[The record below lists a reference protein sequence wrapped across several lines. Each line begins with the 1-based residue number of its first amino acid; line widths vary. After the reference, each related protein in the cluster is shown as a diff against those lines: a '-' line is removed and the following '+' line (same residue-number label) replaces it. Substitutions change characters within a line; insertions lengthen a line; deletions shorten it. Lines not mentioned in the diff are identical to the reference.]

1 MACGGLL
8 AGAQEQRRKPATV
21 LFCDIAGSTA
31 LAERIDPEA
40 VRELMVAYFNEMRIA
55 IEAHGGTVEKFI
67 GDAVVG
73 VFGVPIAH
81 EDDALRGVRAAAEM
95 RERLAALNEDL
106 ERRFGAR
113 LSLRIGVNTGEVMA
127 GDPAAR
133 ESFVSGDTVNVAA
146 RLEQAAS
153 ADGVL
158 LGETTHALVARS
170 VEAEAQPPL
179 PVKGKTLPLQAYR
192 LVRVQLEAEPAA
204 PGRSSRFV
212 GREHELEQL
221 VSLIGLV
228 RSSGTPARA
237 VVLGEA
243 GVGKSRLVAAALE
256 SVGPAVRVLSVR
268 CLPYGEDITYFPLAQ
283 LVRQTAAIRESDDR
297 SAARARIER
306 VFADAPD
313 AAVAPGILA
322 QVLGLADGSA
332 SADEIAWAARR
343 LLEIM
348 ASDRPLVLQVDDL
361 QWAEE
366 PLVEL
371 LMDTVRRG
379 RKPILVLGL
388 ARPEFAARRPD
399 WTADV
404 RLQPLSSEE
413 ARRFLLHLP
422 SGTGLAPDSQARLLA
437 AAGGNPL
444 FLEELVAYLA
454 ATGEETDLPPTLDA
468 LLTARLDARS
478 AEERR
483 TLECAAIEGE
493 AFHRGAVLLLAAPD
507 SESQVDAALTRLA
520 DDSLVRRGQSDFEN
534 EEAFEFHHLLVR
546 DAAYRGMAKRRRAD
560 LHLLFAGWLE
570 GKLGA
575 RFVEAAEIVAYHLEQ
590 VCHLRAELGPLD
602 EDTRAVGARAA
613 ELLVGTGQRSL
624 ARGDAG
630 AALSL
635 FTRAA
640 VLAPAGSTQIDI
652 ALSRG
657 IAAREASELVL
668 SEAVLEAVARDATHA
683 KLELVAARAHLEL
696 ALTQL
701 HLRPAETSPRLQ
713 LVGERALETFEER
726 DDDRGRA
733 LALFVLAQGHWHAL
747 RLAEEELLLERA
759 LVHAERAQD
768 ERLIAAIVVPL
779 ARSVLFGPRP
789 AADAVPRV
797 EELLVRARRIGPT
810 IAATVTVML
819 GVLEAI
825 RGRAIRARE
834 LVHASLVVLEESASP
849 LAAARALSWAGL
861 AESTLGNAE
870 RAEQHLRRSFDVH
883 ERFGE
888 RGVGSTA
895 AALLARAL
903 VDLGRVEES
912 ERLSSLALEWSSA
925 GDIATQAY
933 ARSARALALVARG
946 ANDEARR
953 EALAAVELSAGSDF
967 ANQRGNASFDLAVV
981 LRACGDELGA
991 RRAALEAQ
999 AYFADKG
1006 NNAAAERAAALA
1018 RST

>member
-1 MACGGLL
+1 
-8 AGAQEQRRKPATV
+8 
-21 LFCDIAGSTA
+21 
-31 LAERIDPEA
+31 
-40 VRELMVAYFNEMRIA
+40 MRLA

-95 RERLAALNEDL
+95 RDRLAVLNDEL

-153 ADGVL
+153 ADNVL
-158 LGETTHALVARS
+158 LGETTHALVARA

-179 PVKGKTLPLQAYR
+179 SAKGKTLPLRAYR
-192 LVRVQLEAEPAA
+192 LLRVHRDGEQAA
-204 PGRSSRFV
+204 SGRASPFV
-212 GREHELEQL
+212 GRERELALL
-221 VSLIGLV
+221 VSLIELV
-228 RSSGTPARA
+228 RSSGAPARA
-237 VVLGEA
+237 LVLGEA

-256 SVGPAVRVLSVR
+256 SVADDVRVLSVR

-283 LVRQTAAIRESDDR
+283 LVRRVAAIQESDDR
-297 SAARARIER
+297 SAACARIER
-306 VFADAPD
+306 LFAGVPD
-313 AAVAPGILA
+313 AKPAPGILA
-322 QVLGLADGSA
+322 QLLGLADGSA

-343 LLEIM
+343 LLEVV
-348 ASDRPLVLQVDDL
+348 ASDRPLVLHVDDL

-379 RKPILVLGL
+379 RRSILLLCV
-388 ARPEFAARRPD
+388 ARPEFAARRPE

-404 RLQPLSSEE
+404 RLQPLTSGE
-413 ARRFLLHLP
+413 ARRLLLQL
-422 SGTGLAPDSQARLLA
+422 SSTSQLASDSERRLLA
-437 AAGGNPL
+437 ASGGNPL

-468 LLTARLDARS
+468 LLTARLDARPV
-478 AEERR
+478 EERR
-483 TLECAAIEGE
+483 ALECAAIEGE
-493 AFHRGAVLLLAAPD
+493 VFHRGAVLLLAEPEP
-507 SESQVDAALTRLA
+507 ESGVDGALSRLA
-520 DDSLVRRGQSDFEN
+520 DDSIVRRCESAFAN
-534 EEAFEFHHLLVR
+534 EEAFTFHHLLVR

-570 GKLGA
+570 GKLGS
-575 RFVEAAEIVAYHLEQ
+575 RFPEAGEIVAYHLEQ

-602 EDTRAVGARAA
+602 DDTRAVGARAA
-613 ELLVGTGQRSL
+613 ELLVSAAQRSL

-635 FTRAA
+635 FTRAGA
-640 VLAPAGSTQIDI
+640 LAPADQAQIEI
-652 ALSRG
+652 ALGRG

-668 SEAVLEAVARDATHA
+668 SESLLETVAGDATRA
-683 KLELVAARAHLEL
+683 GQDLIAARAQLEL

-701 HLRPAETSPRLQ
+701 HLRPVETSPRLQ
-713 LVGERALETFEER
+713 LVGERAFETFENR

-733 LALFVLAQGHWHAL
+733 LALFVLAQSHWHAL
-747 RLAEEELLLERA
+747 RLAEEERLLERA
-759 LVHAERAQD
+759 LVHAERAGD
-768 ERLIAAIVVPL
+768 DRMIAAILVPL
-779 ARSVLFGPRP
+779 ARAVLFGPRP
-789 AADAVPRV
+789 AAEAVPRV
-797 EELLVRARRIGPT
+797 EELLDRARRIGPT
-810 IAATVTVML
+810 ITATVTVML

-825 RGRAIRARE
+825 RGSAIRARE
-834 LVHASLVVLEESASP
+834 LVLASLAVLEESASP
-849 LAAARALSWAGL
+849 LVVARALSWAGL

-870 RAEQHLRRSFDVH
+870 RAEHHLRRSFDVH

-903 VDLGRVEES
+903 VDLGRCEES
-912 ERLSSLALEWSSA
+912 ERLSSLALDWSSV
-925 GDIATQAY
+925 GDIATQSY

-946 ANDEARR
+946 ATEEGRS
-953 EALAAVELSAGSDF
+953 EALAAVDLSAGSDF
-967 ANQRGNASFDLAVV
+967 ANQRGNASLDLAVV

-991 RRAALEAQ
+991 RRAALQ
-999 AYFADKG
+999 ARAHFASKG
-1006 NNAAAERAAALA
+1006 NVVAAERAAMLA
-1018 RST
+1018 AP

>member
-1 MACGGLL
+1 MECGDLL
-8 AGAQEQRRKPATV
+8 ASPQDQRRKPATV

-40 VRELMVAYFNEMRIA
+40 IRELMVAYFHEMRIA

-95 RERLAALNEDL
+95 RERLAVLNEDL

-113 LSLRIGVNTGEVMA
+113 LSLRIGVNTGEVVA
-127 GDPAAR
+127 GDPTAR

-146 RLEQAAS
+146 RLEQAAG

-158 LGETTHALVARS
+158 LGETTHALVARA

-179 PVKGKTLPLQAYR
+179 SVKGKTLPLRSYR
-192 LVRVQLEAEPAA
+192 FVRVRREVEPA

-212 GREHELEQL
+212 GREPELEL
-221 VSLIGLV
+221 LGSLIGLV
-228 RSSGTPARA
+228 RSSGAPVRA
-237 VVLGEA
+237 LVLGEA
-243 GVGKSRLVAAALE
+243 GVGKSRLVTTALE
-256 SVGPAVRVLSVR
+256 SAGPDVGVLSVR

-283 LVRQTAAIRESDDR
+283 LVRQAAAIREGDDLR
-297 SAARARIER
+297 AARDRIER
-306 VFADAPD
+306 VFADTPD
-313 AAVAPGILA
+313 AGVAPGILA
-322 QVLGLADGSA
+322 QVLGHAEGSA

-366 PLVEL
+366 PFVDL

-379 RKPILVLGL
+379 RKAILVLCL

-404 RLQPLSSEE
+404 RLQPLSSGE
-413 ARRFLLHLP
+413 ARRFLLQLP
-422 SGTGLAPDSQARLLA
+422 SGSRLASDSQARLLA
-437 AAGGNPL
+437 ASGGNPL

-454 ATGEETDLPPTLDA
+454 ATGEEMDLPPTLDA
-468 LLTARLDARS
+468 LLTARLDARP
-478 AEERR
+478 AQERR

-493 AFHRGAVLLLAAPD
+493 VFHRGAVLLLAVPEL
-507 SESQVDAALTRLA
+507 ESRVDGALARLA
-520 DDSLVRRGQSDFEN
+520 DDSIVRRGKSTFEN
-534 EEAFEFHHLLVR
+534 EEAFQFHHLLVR
-546 DAAYRGMAKRRRAD
+546 DAAYRGTSKRRRAG

-575 RFVEAAEIVAYHLEQ
+575 RVVEAAEIVAYHLEQ

-613 ELLVGTGQRSL
+613 DLLVDTARRSL

-640 VLAPAGSTQIDI
+640 VLAPAESTQFEI
-652 ALSRG
+652 ALGRG

-668 SEAVLEAVARDATHA
+668 SETVLEAVARDATRA
-683 KLELVAARAHLEL
+683 GFDLVAARARLEL

-701 HLRPAETSPRLQ
+701 HLRPVETAPLLQ
-713 LVGERALETFEER
+713 LVAERALETFEER
-726 DDDRGRA
+726 DDDLGRA

-747 RLAEEELLLERA
+747 RLAEEERLLERA

-768 ERLIAAIVVPL
+768 DRLIAAILVPL
-779 ARSVLFGPRP
+779 ARSVLFGPRS
-789 AADAVPRV
+789 AAEAVPRF
-797 EELLVRARRIGPT
+797 EELLVRAQRIGPT

-834 LVHASLVVLEESASP
+834 LVRSSLEVLEESASP
-849 LAAARALSWAGL
+849 LAVASALSWAGL
-861 AESTLGNAE
+861 AESTLGDAE
-870 RAEQHLRRSFDVH
+870 RAERHLRRSFDLH
-883 ERFGE
+883 ERFSE

-912 ERLSSLALEWSSA
+912 ERLASLALDWSSE

-946 ANDEARR
+946 AVEEGRR
-953 EALAAVELSAGSDF
+953 EALAAVDLSAGSDF
-967 ANQRGNASFDLAVV
+967 ANQRGNASLDLAVV
-981 LRACGDELGA
+981 LRACGDEPGA
-991 RRAALEAQ
+991 RRAAAEAQ

-1006 NNAAAERAAALA
+1006 NIVAAERAASLA
-1018 RST
+1018 TP